1 MASILNVDQI
11 NNAAGTSAVT
21 IDSSTGKPSFPNGAT
36 LPAGSVLQVQ
46 LGNSITTQGSTSSSF
61 TDTGITVN
69 ITPTSSSSKIY
80 IIASV
85 NAAGE
90 SDQRF
95 GARFVRVN
103 GATSTVIGEANPAGS
118 RTLVSAASYGS
129 SANRLDASLTMQT
142 LDVPSTT
149 NTLTY
154 KVQMLSEGSTGYE
167 VNRSWVDADAASVF
181 RTSSQI
187 CAMEIAQ

>member
-1 MASILNVDQI
+1 MSQLYVDTITEKTLGNGVQI
-11 NNAAGTSAVT
+11 ADLVPA
-21 IDSSTGKPSFPNGAT
+21 
-36 LPAGSVLQVQ
+36 AGSVVQVQ

-80 IIASV
+80 VTASV
-85 NAAGE
+85 NASGE
-90 SDQRF
+90 NGQRF
-95 GARFVRVN
+95 GARFVRVD
-103 GATSTVIGEANPAGS
+103 GATSTVIGEANAAGN
-118 RTLVSAASYGS
+118 RTLANAAGVGGG
-129 SANRLDASLTMQT
+129 ANQMDASLTMQA
-142 LDVPSTT
+142 LDTPSTT

-167 VNRSWVDADAASVF
+167 VNRSWLDADVNSIF

-187 CAMEIAQ
+187 CVMEIAQ